1 MPKFKHDCTSCV
13 YLGHFED
20 HDLYYCPNDP
30 TVIARFGDEGPDYG
44 SGLPFAETPL
54 AELSEDQGPGSGR
67 VHRLLR
73 VAWLIAKDTGVVTK
87 DPEKVRIWHPQR

>member
-1 MPKFKHDCTSCV
+1 MPKFQHDCSRCV

-20 HDLYYCPNDP
+20 HDLYYCAGEP

-54 AELSEDQGPGSGR
+54 AELPEDQGPGSGR
-67 VHRLLR
+67 LRRLLR
-73 VAWLIAKDTGVVTK
+73 VAWLIAKDAGVLTE
-87 DPEKVRIWHPQR
+87 DGEKARIFHPKR